1 MKNFFILI
9 ALFSVIFFSAC
20 SQKNPPESVKK
31 EFSQKFADAKS
42 VKWDSEEANEW
53 EAEFKINGKEMSA
66 CFDNTGKWLETEAEV
81 SDKELPSAVTNTLKS
96 EFPGFKAG
104 EASTIE
110 DPEMK
115 GFEIA
120 LKNKE
125 KEIAV
130 IIGSDG
136 TVLKKESSDENKEE
150 AVSEKNEKEEN
161 ESDEAGEKKELK
173 EKGEGEELK
182 EADEKGELKE
192 VSEKEELKV
201 PEKFLTTFE
210 QKFPGATEVKWGSES
225 ENEWEAE
232 FTMNGKRMSASFD
245 VSPVWICTETV
256 ITEKELPA
264 VVLNTLNTKFAG
276 FTKSLIE
283 IYETPEIKGFEIGLK
298 NGEKSVEV
306 VIDNAGK
313 MIEKAGVVKEENEK
327 EEQEKEELK

>member
-1 MKNFFILI
+1 M
-9 ALFSVIFFSAC
+9 IFFSAC
-20 SQKNPPESVKK
+20 SQKNPPENVKK

-42 VKWDSEEANEW
+42 IKWDSEEANEW

-81 SDKELPSAVTNTLKS
+81 SAEELPSAVTSTLKN

-104 EASTIE
+104 ESSTIE
-110 DPEMK
+110 NPEMK

-120 LKNKE
+120 LKKE
-125 KEIAV
+125 KEMTV
-130 IIGSDG
+130 IIGTDG

-150 AVSEKNEKEEN
+150 AVSEKKEKEEN

-182 EADEKGELKE
+182 EEG
-192 VSEKEELKV
+192 EKEELKV
-201 PEKFLTTFE
+201 PERFLTTFK
-210 QKFPGATEVKWGSES
+210 QKFPGTTEVEWGRES

-232 FTMNGKRMSASFD
+232 FTVNGKKMSASFN
-245 VSPVWICTETV
+245 VSPVWTCTETV

-264 VVLNTLNTKFAG
+264 AVLNTLNTEFAG

-298 NGEKSVEV
+298 NGEKSIEV

-313 MIEKAGVVKEENEK
+313 VIKKAGVVKEENEK
-327 EEQEKEELK
+327 EER

>member
-1 MKNFFILI
+1 MKNLFILI
-9 ALFSVIFFSAC
+9 ALFSIIFFSAC
-20 SQKNPPESVKK
+20 SQKNPPENVKK

-42 VKWDSEEANEW
+42 VKWVSEEANEW

-81 SDKELPSAVTNTLKS
+81 SAEELPSAVTSTLKN
-96 EFPGFKAG
+96 EFPEFKTG

-110 DPEMK
+110 NPEMK

-136 TVLKKESSDENKEE
+136 TVIKKESAGENKEE

-173 EKGEGEELK
+173 EAGEQNESK
-182 EADEKGELKE
+182 EAGET
-192 VSEKEELKV
+192 EELKV
-201 PEKFLTTFE
+201 PENFITAFN

-232 FTMNGKRMSASFD
+232 FTMNGKKMSAAFD
-245 VSPVWICTETV
+245 VTPVWTATETV
-256 ITEKELPA
+256 VTEKELPA
-264 VVLNTLNTKFAG
+264 AVLNTLNTEFAG
-276 FTKSLIE
+276 YEKSLIE
-283 IYETPEIKGFEIGLK
+283 IYETPEIKGFELGLK

-306 VIDNAGK
+306 VFDNAGK
-313 MIEKAGVVKEENEK
+313 VINKAGVVKEENEK
-327 EEQEKEELK
+327 EEAEKPEKEK